1 MTERAQKDAEHRCN
15 GGAADTRRDGPEK
28 RAASAASVA
37 AASQALLVATAMKLS
52 IRQGLLLLIVL
63 ASLTLAAVTGVG
75 MWGTWRGQESL
86 RRVLFEE
93 VEPTQRLIEID
104 KLLSGLPARFYGVL
118 NNDFGV
124 HGVRTSLLEAQKE
137 VPLAWQR
144 YLQTMAAVASIDEQN
159 LIDTIDGGMAELPAM
174 LDHFERLLAVNDM
187 AAIAHLLKEDWWA
200 IHLQVVTPVRQ
211 LIARQQEHV
220 AETYATAQDVY
231 RQTLLGTA
239 LLVTIGLALFLLF
252 ARQLF
257 RYVNHKL
264 GVIEEA
270 LGHIAKGDLET
281 RIGGSHRGE
290 FGRIVVALNR
300 TAETL
305 REDRAAIA
313 ILQQRQASILESMA
327 DGLYGTDASGRI
339 SYFNAAAERLL
350 GWSAAEALGKGSHH
364 LFHHS
369 RSDGTSY
376 PGEQCP
382 LYATLIR
389 QEVCSSAEETFWR
402 KDGSS
407 FPVEF
412 AGSPI
417 VADGQTVGTVVIFRD
432 IGQRRAA
439 ELARRQLIAEQQQR
453 NQQLNTL
460 KDELARKEE
469 ELRLVLENL
478 RDGVITIDASGVI
491 RSANPAIGA
500 IFQQPASA
508 LQNEDL
514 RLLIPPDYRAAHAR
528 GLARHV
534 ATGEAHLLGRPVE
547 LEGLRGDGS
556 RFPIELSINAYSVRG
571 ERFYS
576 GIVRDIS
583 ERKQAETALRNA
595 LEQAQEYLDVAL
607 AVMVVIDSDLC
618 VRLIN
623 RQGCALL
630 GLSEAEIV
638 GSNWFD
644 RFIPAPDRESLRGSF
659 ANWLAGTPSGV
670 IAAYN
675 HNDIL
680 TVDGRIRRM
689 AWSNALLRDASG
701 RVSGNLS
708 SGIDV
713 TEQHAAELQLHAT
726 IERLTE
732 INGKLEDAQNQL
744 LQSEKMASIGQL
756 AAGVAHEINNPVGFV
771 NSNLGSLKNEVRDLL
786 RVIDA
791 YAAADPILAEHP
803 AVMEAISKAR
813 DAADLDYLRDD
824 IGTLIDES
832 LDGLQRVRRIVQDL
846 KDFSRVDSTEWQF
859 ADLEAGLESTLNIV
873 WNEIKYKAEVRKEY
887 AGLPEVECIAAQV
900 NQILLNLLVNA
911 AHAIEGRGT
920 ITLRSGSDAQ
930 AAWIEVED
938 SGVGIAPE
946 NLKRIFEPFFTTK
959 PVGQGTGLGLSLAY
973 SIAQRHGGRLEASSQ
988 LGVGSKFRLTLPIR
1002 RAPTEAP
1009 ASADSSQTA

>member
-187 AAIAHLLKEDWWA
+187 AAIVHLLKEDWWA

-264 GVIEEA
+264 GVIEEG
-270 LGHIAKGDLET
+270 LRRIAKGDLET

-290 FGRIVVALNR
+290 FGRIVVALDR
-300 TAETL
+300 TADTL

-313 ILQQRQASILESMA
+313 VLQQRQASILESMA

-350 GWSAAEALGKGSHH
+350 GWSAAAVLGKGSHH

-369 RSDGTSY
+369 RSDGTPY

-439 ELARRQLIAEQQQR
+439 ELARLQLIAEQQQR

-938 SGVGIAPE
+938 SGVGIAPK